1 VFAREDVGQAMTI
14 GRKWFGKGEV
24 ATSNRQ
30 PWEAHDSTQTWTDG
44 GAVRQV
50 LDEAAGKL
58 ERIVAENATA
68 AVADYVSTAGVALRA
83 TETGEVL
90 LGLRIENDKSFMIVE
105 VPLRKL
111 MVTALMEVRPTIGV
125 DPQAQLVVS
134 ALVTL
139 GRQLASLGQPE
150 APAAT
155 VSPPPVPKRRVAS
168 A

>member
-1 VFAREDVGQAMTI
+1 MI

-30 PWEAHDSTQTWTDG
+30 AWESHDATQTWTDG

-58 ERIVAENATA
+58 ERIVAENTSA
-68 AVADYVSTAGVALRA
+68 AVADYVSTAGAALRA
-83 TETGEVL
+83 TESGEVL

-111 MVTALMEVRPTIGV
+111 MVAALMEVRPTIGV

-150 APAAT
+150 VPAPVAAPAPT
-155 VSPPPVPKRRVAS
+155 KRRVAS